1 MWSLEELNRKKMEEV
16 GEEDEDTKM
25 LRGQG
30 VRGSP
35 VIEVAE
41 LDESQL
47 RALIS
52 IFLFKQF
59 FLFKIFF
66 V

>member
-16 GEEDEDTKM
+16 GEEDEDRKM

-35 VIEVAE
+35 
-41 LDESQL
+41 
-47 RALIS
+47 
-52 IFLFKQF
+52 
-59 FLFKIFF
+59 
-66 V
+66 